1 MFEATHGSA
10 PDIAGKGMA
19 NPSGL
24 INAAVMMLSHLGQT
38 AEADKIK
45 NAWLTTIEE
54 GYHTADIYTKG
65 LSYKRVSTAEFT
77 ELVIENMDRVPTK
90 LPKSKLSE
98 GGGQRHIPSYVR
110 KEEDQ
115 QLVGVTPVQN
125 VF

>member
-1 MFEATHGSA
+1 MGMAGSANIGTNVAMFEATHGSA

-65 LSYKRVSTAEFT
+65 VSYKRVSTAEFT
-77 ELVIENMDRVPTK
+77 ELVIENVSLT
-90 LPKSKLSE
+90 SAF
-98 GGGQRHIPSYVR
+98 
-110 KEEDQ
+110 
-115 QLVGVTPVQN
+115 T
-125 VF
+125 